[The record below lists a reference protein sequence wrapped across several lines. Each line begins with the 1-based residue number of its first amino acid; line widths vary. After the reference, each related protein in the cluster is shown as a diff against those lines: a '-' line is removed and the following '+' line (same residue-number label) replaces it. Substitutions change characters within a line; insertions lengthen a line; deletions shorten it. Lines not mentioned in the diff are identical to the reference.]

1 MLVEQAMTA
10 QPIVAFP
17 KTTIRDALRLLLE
30 ADVRHLP
37 IVEGKVL
44 VGIVSSHDLRAL
56 LRGGLGY
63 FNNPH
68 EIKRI
73 FERPVSQIMHT
84 EPISVAEKAELKQ
97 AVDLMVEHRVGALPV
112 VEPTS
117 KKLVGILSYV
127 DALRVVRAF
136 L

>member
-56 LRGGLGY
+56 LPGGLGD
-63 FNNPH
+63 FNHPH
-68 EIKRI
+68 EIQRM
-73 FERPVSQIMHT
+73 FEQPVSQIMNT